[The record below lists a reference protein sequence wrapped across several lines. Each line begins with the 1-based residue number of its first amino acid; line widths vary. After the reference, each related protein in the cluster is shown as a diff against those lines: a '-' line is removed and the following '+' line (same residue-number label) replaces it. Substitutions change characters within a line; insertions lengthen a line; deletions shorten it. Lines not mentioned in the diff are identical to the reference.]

1 MVIKVGDTYEPV
13 FKLDDLE
20 RHMDRD
26 IFEAVQ
32 QLAQVEIDDAR
43 EDAEMYKEKYEVEER
58 ICDERFQIISEGIQ
72 SLVALREELKSLQR
86 FNRNQLIT
94 RLNDIIGELER
105 Y

>member
-13 FKLDDLE
+13 FKLEDLE

-26 IFEAVQ
+26 IFDAVQ
-32 QLAQVEIDDAR
+32 QLAQIEIDSAK

-58 ICDERFQIISEGIQ
+58 ICDERFQIISEGIRD
-72 SLVALREELKSLQR
+72 LVSLREDLKSLQR
-86 FNRNQLIT
+86 FNRNQLID